1 MQDNKKTVVFER
13 DDPSTL
19 PPRGRPGS
27 EKEAVSIY
35 INRGKLKR
43 AVDVFNKIWKPI
55 RPITA
60 SAMLDY
66 LLTLITN
73 EEIGEQFVLY
83 LKRLR

>member
-35 INRGKLKR
+35 INRG
-43 AVDVFNKIWKPI
+43 
-55 RPITA
+55 
-60 SAMLDY
+60 
-66 LLTLITN
+66 
-73 EEIGEQFVLY
+73 
-83 LKRLR
+83 